1 MKASKKVVTINN
13 IKAKYILEKNI
24 VKKKPICY
32 NHKYRRIE
40 KMEKNK
46 KTQVIAIVALVIGIV
61 GLSIGFAAFSSVL
74 NIQTSADVKPDSST
88 MNVDFSSAEDKVEIA
103 EITPVATP
111 NTLTTTNG
119 VIDNSGD
126 PTILNLSATFTEP
139 GQSVVYKFY
148 AYNAGEL
155 KAYLKS
161 IVFGNVAGQNTT
173 KVCTAAEGTTNALV
187 QKACEKISVKVKVG
201 NELETSTGKASIT
214 GHDLAKGTGELVTV
228 TLEYEA
234 GAERA
239 DGNFTVSFGDITLN
253 YSSAD

>member
-1 MKASKKVVTINN
+1 
-13 IKAKYILEKNI
+13 
-24 VKKKPICY
+24 
-32 NHKYRRIE
+32 
-40 KMEKNK
+40 MEKNRSA
-46 KTQVIAIVALVIGIV
+46 QVIAIVALVVGVV

-74 NIQTSADVKPDSST
+74 NIQTSANVKPDSST
-88 MNVDFSSAEDKVEIA
+88 MNVDFSSAEDKVSIA
-103 EITPVATP
+103 EIIPTATP
-111 NTLTTTNG
+111 SSLVTTNA

-126 PTILNLSATFTEP
+126 PTISNLSAKFTEP
-139 GQSVVYKFY
+139 GQTVVYKFY

-155 KAYLKS
+155 NAYLKS

-173 KVCTAAEGTTNALV
+173 KVCTALEGTNDALV

-214 GHDLAKGTGELVTV
+214 GHTLNKGTGEMVTV

-239 DGNFTVSFGDITLN
+239 DGDFNISFGDITLN

>member
-1 MKASKKVVTINN
+1 
-13 IKAKYILEKNI
+13 
-24 VKKKPICY
+24 
-32 NHKYRRIE
+32 
-40 KMEKNK
+40 MEKNRSS
-46 KTQVIAIVALVIGIV
+46 QIIAIIGLGIGII
-61 GLSIGFAAFSSVL
+61 GLSIGFAAFSNVL
-74 NIQTSADVKPDSST
+74 NIQSSANVKPDSST

-103 EITPVATP
+103 EITPTATP
-111 NTLTTTNG
+111 NTVTATNA

-126 PTILNLSATFTEP
+126 PTISNLSATFTEP

-155 KAYLKS
+155 NAYLKS
-161 IVFGNVAGQNTT
+161 IVFGNVTGQNTT
-173 KVCTAAEGTTNALV
+173 KICTSAEGTTDALV
-187 QKACEKISVKVKVG
+187 QKACEKISVKIKVG

-214 GHDLAKGTGELVTV
+214 AHNLAKGTSELITV

-239 DGNFTVSFGDITLN
+239 DGDFTVSFGDISLN